1 MKNSFL
7 LSKIKDMNKIIVW
20 SLNLIVVTFL
30 FSACSQKLGLTKRHY
45 KKGYYVES
53 TNHIASEDITIKQ
66 KAVLK
71 SKTQIKNSVLIEP
84 FNNKS
89 MLIDSRMSMAK
100 EINSQPLVKININT
114 KNHSLVLKKSVSEK
128 IKDLKFKSITFE
140 LNNNLLTSSNEES
153 EDGLSLFWIVILILL
168 LLWLFGYII
177 LSGGLINLVLA
188 LALVLLILWLLRI
201 I

>member
-1 MKNSFL
+1 
-7 LSKIKDMNKIIVW
+7 
-20 SLNLIVVTFL
+20 
-30 FSACSQKLGLTKRHY
+30 
-45 KKGYYVES
+45 
-53 TNHIASEDITIKQ
+53 
-66 KAVLK
+66 
-71 SKTQIKNSVLIEP
+71 
-84 FNNKS
+84 
-89 MLIDSRMSMAK
+89 MLIDSGMSMAK